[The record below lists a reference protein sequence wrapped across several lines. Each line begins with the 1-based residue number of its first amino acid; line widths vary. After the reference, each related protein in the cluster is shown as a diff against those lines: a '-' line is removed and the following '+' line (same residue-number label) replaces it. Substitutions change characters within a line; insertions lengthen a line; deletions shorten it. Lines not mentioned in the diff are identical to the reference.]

1 MGVLLQL
8 DRWDLF
14 IEVKYIFNQMS
25 LNVEILLLIYSIAF
39 QLACNNGD
47 LDIAK
52 MLLKIEYLQSIKKNF
67 GWRR

>member
-1 MGVLLQL
+1 MDALLQL

>member
-1 MGVLLQL
+1 MDALLQL

-14 IEVKYIFNQMS
+14 IEVKYISNQMS